1 MLLSIRLLSDLQ
13 LLHKMYIGEHK
24 LFMTI
29 ITAAEHKLF
38 PVVWLQKS
46 G

>member
-1 MLLSIRLLSDLQ
+1 MLLSIRVLSDLQ
-13 LLHKMYIGEHK
+13 LLHKMYIVEHK

-29 ITAAEHKLF
+29 ITTAEHKLF
-38 PVVWLQKS
+38 PVVWLLKA